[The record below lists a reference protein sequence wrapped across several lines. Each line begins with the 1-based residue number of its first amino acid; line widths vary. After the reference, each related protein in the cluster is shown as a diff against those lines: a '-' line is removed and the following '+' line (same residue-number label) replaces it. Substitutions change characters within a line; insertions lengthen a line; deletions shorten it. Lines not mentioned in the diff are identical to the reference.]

1 MENYTEKFICSLAQR
16 DEELKKIG
24 GLFKWWWGIDWE
36 APTYVLGTEN
46 WRNCIE
52 AIIAKIYLVMQ
63 YWKEREHKQWHSLN
77 MSVNVI
83 TYCMS
88 TF

>member
-1 MENYTEKFICSLAQR
+1 MENYTEKFISAQR

-24 GLFKWWWGIDWE
+24 GYLRWWWEIDWE
-36 APTYVLGTEN
+36 APTYVLGAEN

-52 AIIAKIYLVMQ
+52 AIIAQIYLVMQ
-63 YWKEREHKQWHSLN
+63 YWEGKEHKQWSSLN
-77 MSVNVI
+77 MSVSVI
-83 TYCMS
+83 NYYMS